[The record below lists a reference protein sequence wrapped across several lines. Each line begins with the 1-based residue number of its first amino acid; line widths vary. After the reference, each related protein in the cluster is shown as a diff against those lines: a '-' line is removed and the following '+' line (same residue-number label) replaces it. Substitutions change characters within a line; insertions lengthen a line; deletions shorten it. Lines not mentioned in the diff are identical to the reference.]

1 MSESL
6 SLREKL
12 EIAWRRVRKNRA
24 ADFIPMDIEY
34 EVFEAFQNELLG
46 EIESRWPD
54 QPKHVVVSYL
64 RRIRVPKSRYTT
76 RPGVLPELTDRIVY
90 QACVDD
96 MADAVE
102 PGLAAP
108 DNVLF
113 SCRYLGK
120 RRKSDFTERY

>member
-1 MSESL
+1 VSETL

-24 ADFIPMDIEY
+24 ADFVPMDIEY
-34 EVFEAFQNELLG
+34 EVFEASKDELLD

-54 QPKHVVVSYL
+54 QPKDVVVFPL

-90 QACVDD
+90 QASVDD
-96 MADAVE
+96 IADAVE

-108 DNVLF
+108 DDVLF
-113 SCRYLGK
+113 SLDPSRAPVEG
-120 RRKSDFTERY
+120 RRRGC